1 MLLKPK
7 NSVTIVTYL
16 EVCLIIRSVT
26 IVTLFF
32 SFLKNGWLSYIKITI
47 LLLESVTIVTLF
59 VHY

>member
-26 IVTLFF
+26 IVTHLFLVF
-32 SFLKNGWLSYIKITI
+32 KKMDG
-47 LLLESVTIVTLF
+47 
-59 VHY
+59 